1 MNKNLKQVHKTQ
13 CFEVVFM
20 NETKILNYTNDIVRI
35 FAGNGNIVEILP
47 SGKTAVVV
55 VSRK

>member
-1 MNKNLKQVHKTQ
+1 
-13 CFEVVFM
+13 M

-55 VSRK
+55 VNRK